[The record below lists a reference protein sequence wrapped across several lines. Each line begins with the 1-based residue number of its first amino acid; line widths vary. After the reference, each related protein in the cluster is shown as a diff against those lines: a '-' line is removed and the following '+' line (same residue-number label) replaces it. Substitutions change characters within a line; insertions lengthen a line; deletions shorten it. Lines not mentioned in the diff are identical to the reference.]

1 MLVQIDAVIVSC
13 SCYAPNPSMAAMLV
27 NKFGFRKDVLT
38 FNLSGMGC
46 STSVV
51 CVDMAKRLF
60 KVLRLPMNPVVLPR
74 LLSPLHSILL
84 ILSLS
89 RQALACTGKSCM
101 WDLAASVLLGNED
114 SWTSFSCMLRLRLIR
129 MQQVVPCSVN
139 VCTLQGPL
147 SAWCLKPRRLPAG
160 DAQHDMPDRQ
170 SREHHLELLHWP
182 GPRLPAA
189 GCHLPH
195 GRCCSPDEQQVPT

>member
-60 KVLRLPMNPVVLPR
+60 KVPSAQKPR
-74 LLSPLHSILL
+74 SGP
-84 ILSLS
+84 
-89 RQALACTGKSCM
+89 K
-101 WDLAASVLLGNED
+101 V
-114 SWTSFSCMLRLRLIR
+114 LRLIIGGTAI
-129 MQQVVPCSVN
+129 S
-139 VCTLQGPL
+139 TLQPHC
-147 SAWCLKPRRLPAG
+147 AALPCT
-160 DAQHDMPDRQ
+160 DKSFIVKD
-170 SREHHLELLHWP
+170 SILP
-182 GPRLPAA
+182 G
-189 GCHLPH
+189 
-195 GRCCSPDEQQVPT
+195 SWWIVD